1 MSFLQ
6 VFFWLEIGE
15 KKLWLLGVPP
25 LHCKLSPNQVW
36 YAHTFV
42 SNTTWRQPASLLL
55 ATLWESFS
63 WFSSWEKFK
72 LLRFCSV
79 ALKVLKMWGFF
90 FFFLVVEVNMVI
102 ISIIG
107 LSGSSLSTM
116 WPLGLPRFREQ
127 HSLLTSSHWY
137 PSSEPHTHHP
147 DTNLHSVLRE
157 QGLRVFYK

>member
-1 MSFLQ
+1 MIFQLREVQVVTILLCCFKSFEN
-6 VFFWLEIGE
+6 V
-15 KKLWLLGVPP
+15 
-25 LHCKLSPNQVW
+25 
-36 YAHTFV
+36 
-42 SNTTWRQPASLLL
+42 
-55 ATLWESFS
+55 
-63 WFSSWEKFK
+63 
-72 LLRFCSV
+72 
-79 ALKVLKMWGFF
+79 GFF

-107 LSGSSLSTM
+107 LSGSSLSTT
-116 WPLGLPRFREQ
+116 WPLGLPHFREQ